1 LRRFLGFIVTA
12 GALALAGLVGFSLVN
27 SWLNPDPLTIENVDG
42 RPLITAT
49 QPPLT
54 PFDFELDNSGYDI
67 SYPQCSGDLPS
78 KFVGFAIV
86 GLNGGKPFTENKCF
100 KRQWEWALTYDAVA
114 IYINTA
120 DPGTQSPVRYGKRV
134 AKDTLKRLDKYDIEP
149 GTPIWLDVETY
160 NTWSGADRAVQVLT
174 ELTIDL
180 TAAGYP
186 VGIYAPPV
194 HWFEITGNANVGT
207 PLWLAI
213 GPYPDVPSGV
223 AAAKKACNRNA
234 FGGKTPDMVQFVAT
248 VDGVTLD
255 RNIMCTEPAGLVA
268 PTKP

>member
-1 LRRFLGFIVTA
+1 MRRFFGFIVTA

-67 SYPQCSGDLPS
+67 SYPQCSGELPS